1 MDFQQGQIYHVFNR
15 SNDSKLV
22 FPERNNYLYFLS
34 KINEFVRPHAEILA
48 WCLMPTHF
56 HLMIEV
62 VKERI
67 EVANPFANE
76 PDTMTWAHRISSDWT
91 TLTHPMN
98 SSHRMSPRPTTKVRT
113 LNDSIAIMLR
123 SYTRAINNQFNKH
136 GSLFQQHTKA
146 LCLTDPQGISPAYF
160 NTHFG
165 TMGNLDLSETNYLNV
180 CFDYIYQNPVNGGLV
195 NNPEDWE
202 FSSFRDYYCG
212 RKGKLI
218 NRELAKELG
227 LIT

>member
-1 MDFQQGQIYHVFNR
+1 MDFSIGQIYHVFNR
-15 SNDSKLV
+15 SNNSQLV
-22 FPERNNYLYFLS
+22 FRERNNYLYFLS
-34 KINEFVRPHAEILA
+34 KIKDHISPHAQIIA

-62 VKERI
+62 IKDRI
-67 EVANPFANE
+67 EIV
-76 PDTMTWAHRISSDWT
+76 PDPMITASDPMTGVHRISIGT
-91 TLTHPMN
+91 EANTHPMN
-98 SSHRMSPRPTTKVRT
+98 PSHRMSHPPTTKVRT

-123 SYTRAINNQFNKH
+123 SYTRAINKHSGMH

-146 LCLTDPQGISPAYF
+146 ICITEPKFAPAYF

-165 TMGNLDLSETNYLNV
+165 MIGNLALPEKEYPNV
-180 CFDYIYQNPVNGGLV
+180 CFNYIHQNPVNDRLV
-195 NNPEDWE
+195 KNPEDWE
-202 FSSFRDYYCG
+202 FSSYRDYYVG

-227 LIT
+227 LTT

>member
-1 MDFQQGQIYHVFNR
+1 MDFTNGQIYHVFNR
-15 SNDSKLV
+15 SNNAQPV
-22 FPERNNYLYFLS
+22 FSERENYLYFLS
-34 KINEFVRPHAEILA
+34 KISEFIRPHAEILA

-62 VKERI
+62 VNEQI
-67 EVANPFANE
+67 EVSNLMNN
-76 PDTMTWAHRISSDWT
+76 DTDPMTSARRISNTIDEKF
-91 TLTHPMN
+91 THPMN
-98 SSHRMSPRPTTKVRT
+98 SSHRMSPQLTTKVHT

-123 SYTRAINNQFNKH
+123 SYTRAINKQFKKH

-146 LCLTDPQGISPAYF
+146 LCLTEPEFAPAYF

-165 TMGNLDLSETNYLNV
+165 MVGNIALPEKEYPNV
-180 CFDYIYQNPVNGGLV
+180 CFNYIHQNPVNDRLV
-195 NNPEDWE
+195 RNPENWE
-202 FSSFRDYYCG
+202 FSSYRDYYCG

-218 NRELAKELG
+218 NRELAMELG